1 MTSTCSRCGSPLE
14 SGAAGVCSDCKATVV
29 GTQSLP
35 ATKGESLEAFGPELS
50 VGDLLEEKWKVESK
64 LGEGGMGMVVS
75 ALDLQLNRK
84 VAVKVLARHLCKDP
98 VALSRF
104 EREAQLTAQLD
115 HPNIVPVYATGR
127 FHGRPFI
134 VMKRLEGRSLGEEIK
149 ARKGPWPWAEVR
161 AVLAPLC
168 AGLTYLHQRG
178 LVHRDVKP
186 SNVFLGPGGEVT
198 LLDFG
203 ILKQETQDLTQT
215 GTLVGT
221 VRFMAPEQ
229 ITHSSVVDSRADI
242 YSLGTILYRLLAG
255 QLPFSGDD
263 IDVAR
268 RKLAENPPS
277 ARAFNPQL
285 PAPVAAV
292 LERSIAREAGARPVG
307 VAELLAELD
316 QAFVQPATVA
326 VAKTPSRRDWAI
338 GAGVL
343 VAGAAA
349 VALFFSRAEPPVVT
363 PPPAVVEV
371 AAPKVEPEPVPAPVP
386 TPTPEPPPAAPVEK
400 KTVTTRAAPVRRTV
414 AAKEAASAAL
424 VKVSVLTKIDGRSG
438 YAQLFVDGHPQ
449 GETPVQLELKP
460 GPHHLK
466 VTRDGYSARET
477 RFDVQPGQ
485 PQHVVLE
492 LAH

>member
-1 MTSTCSRCGSPLE
+1 M
-14 SGAAGVCSDCKATVV
+14 V

-35 ATKGESLEAFGPELS
+35 ATRGESLEAFGPELS
-50 VGDLLEEKWKVESK
+50 VGDVLEEKWKVESK

-134 VMKRLEGRSLGEEIK
+134 VMKRLEGRSLGDALK
-149 ARKGPWPWAEVR
+149 ARPGPWPWAEVR

-168 AGLTYLHQRG
+168 AGLVYLHQRG

-203 ILKQETQDLTQT
+203 ILKQQTQDLTQT

-255 QLPFSGDD
+255 RLPFSGDD

-277 ARAFNPQL
+277 ALAFNPAL
-285 PAPVAAV
+285 PAAVATA
-292 LERSIAREAGARPVG
+292 LERSIAREASARPVG
-307 VAELLAELD
+307 ASQLLAELD
-316 QAFVQPATVA
+316 QAFAQPAAIAPVKKSGARWWATGA
-326 VAKTPSRRDWAI
+326 VAA
-338 GAGVL
+338 
-343 VAGAAA
+343 VASAAA
-349 VALFFSRAEPPVVT
+349 VAVFWPRS
-363 PPPAVVEV
+363 PPADVAPVAVE
-371 AAPKVEPEPVPAPVP
+371 APQPKPEPEPASPPPTAAPAPA
-386 TPTPEPPPAAPVEK
+386 EPLIAPVVDAPPK
-400 KTVTTRAAPVRRTV
+400 KIAPPHAGARRTV
-414 AAKEAASAAL
+414 AAKENAAL

-438 YAQLFVDGHPQ
+438 YAQLFVDGHAQ

-466 VTRDGYSARET
+466 VTRDGYAARET
-477 RFDVQPGQ
+477 RFDVQPG
-485 PQHVVLE
+485 PAQHVVLE
-492 LAH
+492 LNH